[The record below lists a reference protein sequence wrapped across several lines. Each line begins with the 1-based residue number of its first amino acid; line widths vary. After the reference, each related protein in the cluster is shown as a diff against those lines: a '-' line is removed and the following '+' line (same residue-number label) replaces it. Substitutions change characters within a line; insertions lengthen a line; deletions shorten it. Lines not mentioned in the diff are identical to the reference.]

1 MHLLL
6 PIVKKAYDVKD
17 PTVGWEFDAHDENWE
32 RVYAKTA
39 GEAKTLCGEQNSFI
53 SVIARRAKGSDI
65 VLHNGQERTRWRIL
79 EAIEE
84 DKRIKERISG
94 VMRFPETEMFY
105 VQKGYVGN
113 CCLWWALGNNGYTTD
128 ILKAEKYTREEILK
142 SFVGLSNENRIWLA
156 SHVETKIS
164 SQVDSQ
170 HLDYNFVSKL

>member
-1 MHLLL
+1 
-6 PIVKKAYDVKD
+6 
-17 PTVGWEFDAHDENWE
+17 
-32 RVYAKTA
+32 
-39 GEAKTLCGEQNSFI
+39 
-53 SVIARRAKGSDI
+53 
-65 VLHNGQERTRWRIL
+65 
-79 EAIEE
+79 
-84 DKRIKERISG
+84 
-94 VMRFPETEMFY
+94 MRFPETEMFY

-113 CCLWWALGNNGYTTD
+113 SCLWWALGNNGYTTD